1 MLLPQAAMCGQRSM
15 GVPVVQPTQ
24 QVALLT
30 QPMLAAPALALLV
43 RILALVRVLARALVL
58 VLVLVLAAGTT

>member
-43 RILALVRVLARALVL
+43 RILALALVRVLARALVL
-58 VLVLVLAAGTT
+58 VLVLAAGTT

>member
-58 VLVLVLAAGTT
+58 VLVLAAGTT